1 VATGRGELDGE
12 PVVMILRRKNGDWTP
27 ASPVRVDVEDGRI
40 TRIAD
45 YLHCPWI
52 LPSAVS
58 IDFSKDPT

>member
-1 VATGRGELDGE
+1 
-12 PVVMILRRKNGDWTP
+12 MILRRKNGDWTP